1 MIKKN
6 KIYKSIIKD
15 YCKKNQI
22 KKTDNIIISLSGGL
36 DSTALFFLIN
46 FFFPKNKIHVLIF
59 DHGVRKESK
68 IEILNIVRLYN
79 LNKHYP
85 YKVFKIKNKIQKNN
99 FQNKSREIRLNS
111 IYAYAKKNNI
121 SNIFFGHHYNDFLE
135 TFLLRKI
142 QSSGISGLTNVFS
155 LRFKNFFLHRPL
167 LNIPKLEILEFAKKN
182 RLIWYEDQTNN
193 MNIYTRNKIRN
204 YLKKNINKK
213 VLLNYQK
220 NITKVQTL
228 DEYLMNLISYN
239 KKSLIIDKKIF
250 TSLPLVLKNY
260 LILKILSKINV
271 SHKIRPEN
279 IKNIVAYSVKK
290 NNFNRKISIK
300 GGFIRI
306 SDFYMKF
313 IPYNLL

>member
-1 MIKKN
+1 M
-6 KIYKSIIKD
+6 
-15 YCKKNQI
+15 Q
-22 KKTDNIIISLSGGL
+22 
-36 DSTALFFLIN
+36 
-46 FFFPKNKIHVLIF
+46 
-59 DHGVRKESK
+59 
-68 IEILNIVRLYN
+68 
-79 LNKHYP
+79 
-85 YKVFKIKNKIQKNN
+85 
-99 FQNKSREIRLNS
+99 
-111 IYAYAKKNNI
+111 KKNNI